1 MSQPRAA
8 TPPTLSAA
16 GERRCLNCETALPPS
31 ARFCAACGQRT
42 DTGRLTLAD
51 IARDLMQRFVDVER
65 GAFAFA
71 WSLLVRPGRVAR
83 EYIEGRRRRHYG
95 PFATLVV
102 LVGVTA
108 LAINVSGFQ
117 VLSQDGLP
125 PGPTDLLQRH
135 FNVLLLVQVP
145 LIGGA
150 CALLFRYARR
160 TWAEHMVL
168 AAYTLSVRAVV
179 IAIIGACSLLWKL
192 EPGSTATFGFWV
204 VWYVYFGWAASQFYD
219 GPRASSWLRGAAAA
233 ALAHGAI
240 MAMLSALGAA
250 YVAATSR

>member
-1 MSQPRAA
+1 
-8 TPPTLSAA
+8 
-16 GERRCLNCETALPPS
+16 
-31 ARFCAACGQRT
+31 
-42 DTGRLTLAD
+42 
-51 IARDLMQRFVDVER
+51 MQRFVDVER

-71 WSLLVRPGRVAR
+71 QALLVRPGGVAR
-83 EYIEGRRRRHYG
+83 DYVAGRRRRYYG

-108 LAINVSGFQ
+108 LAINVSGFK

-125 PGPTDLLQRH
+125 PGPTELLERH
-135 FNVLLLVQVP
+135 FNLLLLVQMP

-150 CALLFRYARR
+150 CALLFRSAHR

-179 IAIIGACSLLWKL
+179 IAILGAASLLTTSR
-192 EPGSTATFGFWV
+192 PGSLSTLGFWI

-219 GPRASSWLRGAAAA
+219 GPRARSWSRGAAAA
-233 ALAHGAI
+233 ALAHAAI
-240 MAMLSALGAA
+240 MLMLLGLSAG
-250 YVAATSR
+250 YVAWLARR